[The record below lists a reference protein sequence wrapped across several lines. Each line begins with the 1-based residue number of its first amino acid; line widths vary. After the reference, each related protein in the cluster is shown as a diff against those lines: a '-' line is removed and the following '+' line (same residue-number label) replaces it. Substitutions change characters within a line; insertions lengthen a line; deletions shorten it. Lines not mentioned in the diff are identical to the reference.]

1 MGKPR
6 VQVNALLLTK
16 PLSLYFDVS
25 SVCMKK
31 IFFFLFVSVMA
42 NAVQSQ
48 TVSDSVLIEGHYRSF
63 YFKKPAGNVKNQKII
78 FIMHGSGGNGTLM
91 MEPAKNLQA
100 VADSMGFFLVYPNG
114 YKNYWNECRKYATS
128 AANKEDINEPA
139 FFNAMLGYFNKNYST
154 NKNHFFCIGLSGGG
168 HMSYKLAMT
177 MPEKCAGITAVVAS
191 LPDSA
196 SMDCVLGKKPL
207 AVLIANGT
215 KDGLNK
221 YEGGDIVINGSFWGV
236 MQSTEQSFHYWAA
249 LAGYTGQPV
258 AETLPDPDPNNGQT
272 INRYSYNEKGK
283 PAVVLLKVIGGE
295 HAFPKDIDIFITGA
309 NFFIQEI
316 KRLKMQ

>member
-1 MGKPR
+1 
-6 VQVNALLLTK
+6 
-16 PLSLYFDVS
+16 
-25 SVCMKK
+25 MKN
-31 IFFFLFVSVMA
+31 ILNTGLFLFLLNTA
-42 NAVQSQ
+42 FSQ
-48 TVSDSVLIEGHYRSF
+48 TISDSILIEGHYRSF
-63 YFKKPAGNVKNQKII
+63 YFKKPAATTKDQTII

-100 VADSMGFFLVYPNG
+100 VADSLGFFLVYPNG

-139 FFNAMLGYFNKNYST
+139 FFGAMLEYFNKKYDT
-154 NKNHFFCIGLSGGG
+154 RKKQFFCIGLSGGG

-177 MPEKCAGITAVVAS
+177 MPGKCIGITAVVAS

-221 YEGGDIVINGSFWGV
+221 YDGGDIIINGSSWGV
-236 MQSTEQSFHYWAA
+236 MQSTQQCFHYWAT
-249 LAGYTGQPV
+249 LAGYTGDPV
-258 AETLPDPDPNNGQT
+258 TEELPDPDTNNRQNIT
-272 INRYSYNEKGK
+272 RYTYDEKGK
-283 PAVVLLKVIGGE
+283 PPVVLLKVNGGE
-295 HAFPKDIDIFITGA
+295 HAFPKDVDIFITGA
-309 NFFIQEI
+309 NFFIKEM
-316 KRLKMQ
+316 KRLKLR